1 MQVYLAATPDLSFGD
16 LLRLSLEQEDTVSV
30 CLANTFDQMMDAV
43 KNDPLQLIILDADL
57 CNMDLDAIL
66 HQVLQHKP
74 AMKFIVILPE
84 NVPEWRPSIP
94 NPVAVLH
101 QPCFITDVVEKVEL
115 LMGIH
120 HPVELGVPTGGT
132 ADFLE
137 HNNKALAGYILSSF
151 LRESLTHAAMI
162 LVNGELRLSRGYLE
176 PEEVREIARI
186 IKQCW
191 PARTHYEVVRYIQ
204 LESSRL
210 DYLLYGKEYLQD
222 VFLVLVGDVRDPISE
237 MRTQMETLTRLLQET
252 VDRFDVNQPDLTSS
266 WQVEFPAPNSAPG
279 YEFSGDECN
288 QDAALQREK
297 LLSILSDM
305 PSPDPEEVS
314 KIEMDDQDG
323 RPDILDDF
331 LAEFSDGQEGG
342 ITKSNVHPVSATSNT
357 QTGYKKVS
365 LGSTD
370 MGDNRGIISL
380 VLLPRNPVNL
390 LNESL
395 QKQLAGWLLEICQAH
410 GWELVQVQAQPDHL
424 LFSVRTTPGVLPAEV
439 VDILRRSTS
448 ARIFTFDNAY
458 RKDNLAGDFWA
469 PGYLVLNGL
478 QAPDDT
484 LLARFTRNTRQKQG
498 SDSLEHE

>member
-16 LLRLSLEQEDTVSV
+16 LLRLSLEQDDTLSV
-30 CLANTFDQMMDAV
+30 RLANSFDQMMDAV
-43 KNDPLQLIILDADL
+43 KNDPLQLIIYDADL
-57 CNMDLDAIL
+57 CRMDLDAL
-66 HQVLQHKP
+66 LRQVLQHKP
-74 AMKFIVILPE
+74 AMKFIVVLPG
-84 NVPEWRPSIP
+84 NAPEWQPLIS

-120 HPVELGVPTGGT
+120 QPVEPGTSTGGT

-137 HNNKALAGYILSSF
+137 HNSRALAGYILSSF

-162 LVNGELRLSRGYLE
+162 FVNGELRLSRGYLE
-176 PEEVREIARI
+176 PEEVREIAGI
-186 IKQCW
+186 IKQGW
-191 PARTHYEVVRYIQ
+191 PAQAHYEVVRYIQ

-222 VFLVLVGDVRDPISE
+222 VFLVLVGDARDPVSE
-237 MRTQMETLTRLLQET
+237 MRTQMEILTRLLQEA
-252 VDRFDVNQPDLTSS
+252 VDRFDVNQPDLPSS
-266 WQVEFPAPNSAPG
+266 WEVEFPAPNSTPG
-279 YEFSGDECN
+279 SESPGDEHN
-288 QDAALQREK
+288 QDTALQREK

-314 KIEMDDQDG
+314 EIEMDDQDG

-331 LAEFSDGQEGG
+331 LAGIPDGQEGG
-342 ITKSNVHPVSATSNT
+342 ITKSNVQPVSATSST
-357 QTGYKKVS
+357 QTGYEKIS

-370 MGDNRGIISL
+370 TGDNSRIISL

-390 LNESL
+390 LNKSI
-395 QKQLAGWLLEICQAH
+395 QKQLAGWLDEICQVQ
-410 GWELVQVQAQPDHL
+410 GWALVKVQVQPDHL
-424 LFSVRTTPGVLPAEV
+424 LFSVRTTPGVLPVEV
-439 VDILRRSTS
+439 VNILRRDTS
-448 ARIFTFDNAY
+448 ARIFTFDNTY
-458 RKDNLAGDFWA
+458 RKDNPAGDFWA

-478 QAPDDT
+478 QTPDEP

-498 SDSLEHE
+498 SDRLEDE